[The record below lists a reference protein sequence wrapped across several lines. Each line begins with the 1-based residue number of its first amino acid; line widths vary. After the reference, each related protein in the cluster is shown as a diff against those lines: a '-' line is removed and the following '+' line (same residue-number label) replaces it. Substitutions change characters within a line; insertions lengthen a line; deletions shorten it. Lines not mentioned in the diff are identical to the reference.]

1 MSRRGALLA
10 PIAMLA
16 SACAH
21 PPDSFRL
28 IQAGPNAVLVPPGIK
43 DASVATASVPLPARR
58 GKPNCAP
65 SPSGLRI
72 AGRRVIVTQNALASV
87 TPEELRSWMASLET
101 AGCIGS
107 GESFALTAAL
117 IDALPLQLS
126 RRSSLRGEGLSVR
139 GVTDLTSVNSI
150 RIVSPVFRPG
160 SPAGGTASEPPT
172 VSPGDHPG
180 SINVELKANPDLT
193 GYETAW
199 YDIER
204 RPDGPGFHIVPRA
217 AEIHIGDR
225 VERETAPRVN
235 RLAVAP
241 DARWFRYF
249 LMTRSSTNRNDYNI
263 VLLSAPTASE
273 LEARTRAFEKD
284 AGAYLQSAAKT
295 SYAAMT
301 PEFGV
306 NPYIRVKVKQAERD
320 LELGATV
327 RAAIEQSAGKG
338 SAPGVLAQLT
348 VRKPHNGKMSLVE
361 WDRTRQDIL
370 NLPLEGGEEISW

>member
-1 MSRRGALLA
+1 MSRRGATLI
-10 PIAMLA
+10 PIAILA
-16 SACAH
+16 GACAH
-21 PPDSFRL
+21 PPNSFRL
-28 IQAGPNAVLVPPGIK
+28 IQNNVLVPPGVR
-43 DASVATASVPLPARR
+43 DASVATASVPLPAHR

-72 AGRRVIVTQNALASV
+72 AGKRMIVTRDALNATTA
-87 TPEELRSWMASLET
+87 EELDGWMASLEKM
-101 AGCIGS
+101 GCVGS
-107 GESFALTAAL
+107 GESFALTASL
-117 IDALPLQLS
+117 IDALPLPLS

-150 RIVSPVFRPG
+150 KIVSPVFRPG
-160 SPAGGTASEPPT
+160 SPAGAGAIEPPT
-172 VSPGDHPG
+172 VSPGDRPG

-193 GYETAW
+193 GYEIAW
-199 YDIER
+199 YDIQP
-204 RPDGPGFHIVPRA
+204 RPDGPGFHIVPRG
-217 AEIHIGDR
+217 AEVHIGYR
-225 VERETAPRVN
+225 VEKETAPRVN

-263 VLLSAPTASE
+263 VVLSAPTASE
-273 LEARTRAFEKD
+273 LEARTQAFQED
-284 AGAYLQSAAKT
+284 AVAYLQSAAKT
-295 SYAAMT
+295 TYAAMT

-306 NPYIRVKVKQAERD
+306 NPFIRVKAKQAEVD